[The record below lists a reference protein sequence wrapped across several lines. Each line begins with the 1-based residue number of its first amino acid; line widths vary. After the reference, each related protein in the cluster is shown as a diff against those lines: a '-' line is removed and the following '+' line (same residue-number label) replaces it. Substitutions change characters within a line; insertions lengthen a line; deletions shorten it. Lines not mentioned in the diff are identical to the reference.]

1 MTRRKGKIQVSE
13 NTVGKAPRFGCFGA
27 KAGRN
32 WSKARREVR
41 LCTQEQA
48 RSCVCKGSRARAS
61 LNRDFKMGI
70 PVYLKPVDEECDF
83 AFGGPNNAHA
93 DATPRFRIFLPPKL
107 VIYYPQCLLQADSGT
122 TPRNAINR
130 SWLVDRGT
138 HDD

>member
-32 WSKARREVR
+32 WSKARREVL

-70 PVYLKPVDEECDF
+70 PVYLKPVDEECDLRLADRTTRMLTRHQDF
-83 AFGGPNNAHA
+83 AFFCLPSLLSTTLNVYCRQ
-93 DATPRFRIFLPPKL
+93 TPARPP
-107 VIYYPQCLLQADSGT
+107 AM
-122 TPRNAINR
+122 R
-130 SWLVDRGT
+130 
-138 HDD
+138 